1 MAFSISM
8 TGKKKKS
15 QTAIFSITAF
25 SISIDLHDTE
35 HCDFIEVLS
44 VVMLNILILNVTM
57 LSVVVQNV
65 KMLNV
70 VILDECQYV
79 Q

>member
-8 TGKKKKS
+8 NGKNKKS
-15 QTAIFSITAF
+15 QTATFSITAF
-25 SISIDLHDTE
+25 SISIDWHDTE
-35 HCDFIEVLS
+35 HRDFIEVLS
-44 VVMLNILILNVTM
+44 VVMLNILILNVTT